1 MENFKIII
9 KPIKPKIKE
18 LDPVKIEALKEKRR
32 LQREAKKN
40 RPKEPKEPKETSPKK
55 DYKEEMENINKS
67 LKNLIGFSVDEIN
80 EKLKV
85 AKPSTVQL
93 GIPVENLPI
102 PKLIRSTNEAVIV
115 ENKKKGKKKNLI

>member
-32 LQREAKKN
+32 LQREARKN
-40 RPKEPKEPKETSPKK
+40 RPKDESPKPK
-55 DYKEEMENINKS
+55 TPKPDYSNDIENINKS

-85 AKPSTVQL
+85 VKPSTVQL
-93 GIPVENLPI
+93 GLPQPVEI
-102 PKLIRSTNEAVIV
+102 I